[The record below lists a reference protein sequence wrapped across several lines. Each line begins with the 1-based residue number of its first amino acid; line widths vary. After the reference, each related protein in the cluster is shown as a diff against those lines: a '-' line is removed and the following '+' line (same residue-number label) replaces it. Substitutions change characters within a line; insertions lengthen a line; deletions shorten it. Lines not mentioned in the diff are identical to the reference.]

1 MTATVHRRAAAFLR
15 RAGLVTAVLVI
26 IAGIFGMHVMTATH
40 AMHSAASAT
49 AAADAHTTEASP
61 DHTGH
66 PAEPGTVAD
75 HASAGQGMA
84 GVAGE
89 QCSESGDCPSMQAMT
104 VACTPSAKTA
114 SMAAPP
120 PGTLVLEISNNA
132 AAAGAVNGQWSYLPG
147 SPSPCEL
154 SISRT

>member
-1 MTATVHRRAAAFLR
+1 MSATVHRRAAAFLR

-40 AMHSAASAT
+40 AMHSPASAT

-66 PAEPGTVAD
+66 PAEPGTVPD

-84 GVAGE
+84 GVAVE
-89 QCSESGDCPSMQAMT
+89 QCSESGDCTSMQAMT

-120 PGTLVLEISNNA
+120 PGTLELQISNNA
-132 AAAGAVNGQWSYLPG
+132 AAAGAVTGQCSYLSG